1 MRFCRVNGIVAA
13 YETNLLEDD
22 GVTVGVAEALVLER
36 EGSGET
42 VLIRLAFPGLKS
54 RRLNWVGDNVI
65 QVMSTTLKLKVVPV
79 LQLEDTSIDLTPQVT
94 PIV

>member
-1 MRFCRVNGIVAA
+1 MTPLRPLEITRSRFCRVNGIVAA

-22 GVTVGVAEALVLER
+22 GVAEALVLER

-54 RRLNWVGDNVI
+54 RRLSWCLRRKGEAI
-65 QVMSTTLKLKVVPV
+65 T
-79 LQLEDTSIDLTPQVT
+79 
-94 PIV
+94 